1 VKWNKGIEWREK
13 PDLEIVQEPNLTAK
27 SNEKRIKELEQELML
42 KEIEQHLEKKNI
54 GPNKPKFES
63 TSISKDP
70 VGDAVMD
77 VWGIIIFLMVIG
89 SVIVAILVGIMML
102 FG

>member
-1 VKWNKGIEWREK
+1 VTE
-13 PDLEIVQEPNLTAK
+13 DQEA
-27 SNEKRIKELEQELML
+27 RIKELEQELML
-42 KEIEQHLEKKNI
+42 KEIEQTLEKKNI

-70 VGDAVMD
+70 VGDVIMD
-77 VWGIIIFLMVIG
+77 VWGIIIFLMIVG
-89 SVIVAILVGIMML
+89 SVIVAILIGLMML